1 MKKVLMFLAVLPV
14 MASAQI
20 SEGVDTLVIND
31 IEVQG
36 INLNTAI
43 KTGSQLQLI
52 VPSCFY
58 PCTTTITSCD
68 LISFPNLLM
77 TCSCPCIEG
86 YAIGTSQPFYIAKQ
100 NFTSMNLSKSLNLND
115 TALFSK
121 VDTVD
126 STGLE
131 CTPISKTVS
140 GNVSST
146 CLLPYEESFGGRNGA
161 GTIDTEQV
169 WVLVTSQQKYAMV
182 RVTPFNKTVM
192 SNCELGGPI
201 YKQYTTNGGTAL
213 HWYIQNNGTLD
224 FSGVDQSA
232 VLPHN
237 ANPIL
242 RVASQNQRYRVG
254 LASSITN
261 RQISEVYTLEG
272 KRIDAGALKKM
283 NELVIYR

>member
-20 SEGVDTLVIND
+20 SEDSASLPLVEN
-31 IEVQG
+31 QSQA
-36 INLNTAI
+36 INLNT
-43 KTGSQLQLI
+43 GSI
-52 VPSCFY
+52 SSAAPNSCLFY
-58 PCTTTITSCD
+58 ACTTQGISSD
-68 LISFPNLLM
+68 LISYFNFL
-77 TCSCPCIEG
+77 TACACPCVGEG
-86 YAIGTSQPFYIAKQ
+86 AFGATHTFYISKQ
-100 NFTSMNLSKSLNLND
+100 NFSSMNHKSLLNLND
-115 TALFSK
+115 TSNFSK
-121 VDTVD
+121 IDTIKKGICYAPNND
-126 STGLE
+126 S
-131 CTPISKTVS
+131 V
-140 GNVSST
+140 
-146 CLLPYEESFGGRNGA
+146 CLLPYIEIGINDSERV
-161 GTIDTEQV
+161 IVIE
-169 WVLVTSQQKYAMV
+169 TSQQKYAMV
-182 RVTPFNKTVM
+182 RVTPRSTTIVNRECGDPVDSLYTF
-192 SNCELGGPI
+192 LGSFS
-201 YKQYTTNGGTAL
+201 L
-213 HWYIQNNGTLD
+213 HWYIQNNGSLD